1 MLSID
6 TPIDSSSFPPPPSS
20 PSLSSPLTHWSLC
33 VTSVGY
39 RSVDS
44 VTSQLASAVLDSR
57 GPLQYDDR
65 SIGGTSGVKGLPGG
79 GGLEEDDAN
88 PWGDED
94 QVWALQEHV
103 TKYKA
108 QFDSVQKNGMFPSLQ
123 TPYTPHKLIM
133 HLRYHPRTLFSHS

>member
-1 MLSID
+1 M
-6 TPIDSSSFPPPPSS
+6 
-20 PSLSSPLTHWSLC
+20 
-33 VTSVGY
+33 
-39 RSVDS
+39 
-44 VTSQLASAVLDSR
+44 LDSR

-79 GGLEEDDAN
+79 EGLEEDDAN

-108 QFDSVQKNGMFPSLQ
+108 QFDSVQKNGTILSSFQTLLLLSMNILPHTCNQSTRSLCRFCQWGRSQ
-123 TPYTPHKLIM
+123 TNTH
-133 HLRYHPRTLFSHS
+133 SHGFAYR

>member
-1 MLSID
+1 M
-6 TPIDSSSFPPPPSS
+6 
-20 PSLSSPLTHWSLC
+20 C
-33 VTSVGY
+33 VTYVGY

-88 PWGDED
+88 PWGDEL
-94 QVWALQEHV
+94 WALQEHV

-133 HLRYHPRTLFSHS
+133 HLRYHPRALISHS